1 MIRSRRR
8 AEDHTAGSRHLR
20 PSSLATAALAGPGLL
35 LYAIFAVVPIAIA
48 LYYSL
53 TDWTGI
59 SRSFRMVGLQN
70 YATLV
75 GDPEV
80 HRAFLVTFVIAV
92 VATVILNAI
101 AMPLAVLLSENSFL
115 NRFYRSAVFFPLVLS
130 PIVVGF
136 LWQSILNSNGLLN
149 TLLADIGL
157 ARIPF
162 LAEPTPAVASIA
174 LVTIWQA
181 LGFTTILYLAALRT
195 IPDELYEAAKI
206 DGAGATGRFRW
217 ITVPL
222 LAPALTVN
230 VVLLMIFFMRLY
242 EYVLVMTQ
250 GGPVRSTQTV
260 AFLLVANAFERS
272 KYGYGSAISI
282 VMLLVVGL
290 IAVVLVAVLR
300 RREHAMH

>member
-1 MIRSRRR
+1 MGGRDAAGKARS
-8 AEDHTAGSRHLR
+8 LR
-20 PSSLATAALAGPGLL
+20 PSRLATMVLVGPALGLYVL
-35 LYAIFAVVPIAIA
+35 FAVVPIAIA
-48 LYYSL
+48 AYYSF

-59 SRSFRMVGLQN
+59 SRTFDVVGLEN
-70 YATLV
+70 YSTLI
-75 GDPEV
+75 GDSEV
-80 HRAFLVTFVIAV
+80 HRAFLVTFAVAV
-92 VATVILNAI
+92 VATIILNAI
-101 AMPLAVLLSENSFL
+101 AIPLAVLMSENTFV
-115 NRFYRSAVFFPLVLS
+115 NRLYRSAVFFPLVLS

-149 TLLADIGL
+149 TLLADIGMR
-157 ARIPF
+157 RIPF

-174 LVTIWQA
+174 VVTIWQA

-206 DGAGATGRFRW
+206 DGAGAAARFRR

-230 VVLLMIFFMRLY
+230 IVLLMILFMRLY

-260 AFLLVANAFERS
+260 AYLLVANAFERS
-272 KYGYGSAISI
+272 KYGYGSAIAI

-290 IAVVLVAVLR
+290 IAVVLVAILR
-300 RREHAMH
+300 RREQAVH